1 MEKQNMFVPAVRIPV
16 GTSNFK
22 NKYPVIKDW
31 YDGYNLNAASM
42 LILWNIIEMRFFG
55 YMDFIMFYNL
65 SL

>member
-22 NKYPVIKDW
+22 NKYPVIKDR

-42 LILWNIIEMRFFG
+42 FIL
-55 YMDFIMFYNL
+55 
-65 SL
+65 